1 MMIVYVG
8 LKYSTLWIDLNWKI
22 DLSRKHFV
30 CMIMWFEFLP
40 SWGGE
45 PRVLEVTG
53 AWDAAVSSEQE
64 DQHQRGQERGVIP
77 GRWWVNVTDTA
88 VRNCCSTPV
97 VTAPAQET
105 NTHTHTRLLPHT
117 QIFHGVKKTSS
128 LVITSG
134 MGITTLT
141 AARIL
146 KGQLQNQTGEET
158 VMTMDTFPNVGL
170 AKVRNQQ
177 TCW

>member
-22 DLSRKHFV
+22 DLSRKHYV

-117 QIFHGVKKTSS
+117 QIFHGVKKNLFSCHNIRNGNHHLDGSS
-128 LVITSG
+128 NPEG
-134 MGITTLT
+134 TT
-141 AARIL
+141 AEPDR
-146 KGQLQNQTGEET
+146 GGDSDDHGH
-158 VMTMDTFPNVGL
+158 VP
-170 AKVRNQQ
+170 
-177 TCW
+177 

>member
-1 MMIVYVG
+1 MVLNILHYGLILTEKLILAENTTLAWSCGLNFCPVEEENPEFWRSQARETLQSALNRKINTNVAKNVVLFLGDGELTWLTRPWGIVVR
-8 LKYSTLWIDLNWKI
+8 LLLWL
-22 DLSRKHFV
+22 H
-30 CMIMWFEFLP
+30 LP
-40 SWGGE
+40 RR
-45 PRVLEVTG
+45 P
-53 AWDAAVSSEQE
+53 
-64 DQHQRGQERGVIP
+64 
-77 GRWWVNVTDTA
+77 
-88 VRNCCSTPV
+88 
-97 VTAPAQET
+97 
-105 NTHTHTRLLPHT
+105 THTHTRLLPHT
-117 QIFHGVKKTSS
+117 QIFHGVKKTCS